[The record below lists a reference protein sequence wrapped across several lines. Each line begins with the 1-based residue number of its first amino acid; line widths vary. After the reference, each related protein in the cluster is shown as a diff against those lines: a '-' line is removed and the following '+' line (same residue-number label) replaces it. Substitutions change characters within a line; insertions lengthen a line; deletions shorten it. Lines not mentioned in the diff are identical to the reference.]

1 MDNEYLKRIYGL
13 LESGATLGTGAVSGL
28 VGLPYGLYKGV
39 TSGAYGTPEAPRI
52 AAREAQQFMERNT
65 YQPRTAEGQANLQ
78 QLAGLLEASK
88 LPPVMPE
95 ASLLAAI
102 PKQAYAAQAERA
114 GMAAE
119 KAIAPVVTRTM
130 ERGGLPAQLLGDLAQ
145 GSRRQIFVPA
155 SQEEAFQASKLLK
168 KKTPEEVWQETGV
181 GKFGGEYVKEIS
193 DDLARIKEERLPEQ
207 YITDVGYVP
216 SWKLGDVLEHPELMK
231 AYPDLAGIESSFKG
245 GAGAQSAK
253 ASYNPAMDW
262 ISYNKEMYQKGF
274 INKAQQEQL
283 LKAKDKY
290 DSFLNSKEY
299 KDYDKLLNDRLDET
313 NDFASLDQLINKEL
327 ENKKEKLWNDYYG
340 TLQKIQKEGDQGYTL
355 GSGQSARSTTMHEVQ
370 HAIQQ
375 RAGWQGG
382 GNAED
387 IAKGLFFERDK
398 INAKIGDLN
407 QQMREAV
414 GTPKY
419 DDLMEQRMS
428 LVKELQSKGLDD
440 TMSILQKAQDEYEA
454 LGGEAQARLTQTRL
468 NLTPEQ
474 RRQYFPFAYGKE
486 NYGLDVKPE
495 NIIYRSLL
503 D

>member
-1 MDNEYLKRIYGL
+1 MADNIQATPRNYFGGL
-13 LESGATLGTGAVSGL
+13 LSDAYNWMQSPQRTQQMQGFAGLLGTTGI
-28 VGLPYGLYKGV
+28 PQ
-39 TSGAYGTPEAPRI
+39 TIERMAYGEPLTNIGRANVPLLKPETADALMTVAPV
-52 AAREAQQFMERNT
+52 AGDVA
-65 YQPRTAEGQANLQ
+65 
-78 QLAGLLEASK
+78 QLAGK
-88 LPPVMPE
+88 
-95 ASLLAAI
+95 
-102 PKQAYAAQAERA
+102 
-114 GMAAE
+114 G
-119 KAIAPVVTRTM
+119 
-130 ERGGLPAQLLGDLAQ
+130 LLGAGRIAGNAVNEAMVYGRGPLAGITPQ
-145 GSRRQIFVPA
+145 PNRMFVPA
-155 SQEEAFQASKLLK
+155 SSDEAMKASRMLK
-168 KKTPEEVWQETGV
+168 TMTPQDVWRETGV

-193 DDLARIKEERLPEQ
+193 DDLAKIKEERLPEQ

-216 SWKLGDVLEHPELMK
+216 SWKLGDVLDHPELMK

-262 ISYNKEMYQKGF
+262 ISYNKEMYQKAF
-274 INKAQQEQL
+274 VNKDQQEKL
-283 LKAKDKY
+283 LKAKEKY
-290 DSFLNSKEY
+290 DNFLGTKEY
-299 KDYDKLLNDRLDET
+299 QDYDKLLNDKLDET
-313 NDFASLDQLINKEL
+313 GDFASLDPLINKDI
-327 ENKKEKLWNDYYG
+327 ENKKQKLWDDWYG
-340 TLQKIQKEGDQGYTL
+340 ALHKIQKEADQGYTL

-387 IAKGLFFERDK
+387 IAKGLLFERDK

-428 LVKELQSKGLDD
+428 LVKELQSKGLMD
-440 TMSILQKAQDEYEA
+440 TMDILQKAQNEYEA

-474 RRQYFPFAYGKE
+474 RRQYFPFEYGKE

-495 NIIYRSLL
+495 DLIFNQGLL
-503 D
+503 GR

>member
-1 MDNEYLKRIYGL
+1 MDYIGATPQANPLLGL
-13 LESGATLGTGAVSGL
+13 LAERL
-28 VGLPYGLYKGV
+28 KQ
-39 TSGAYGTPEAPRI
+39 
-52 AAREAQQFMERNT
+52 AQQFAAKPFGYSNPPAEMLMNLLGVPAV
-65 YQPRTAEGQANLQ
+65 QQTAERLAYGEPLTTGRGMTTQIRPEAVEAALTVAPV
-78 QLAGLLEASK
+78 AGLLGKGAET
-88 LPPVMPE
+88 
-95 ASLLAAI
+95 AAM
-102 PKQAYAAQAERA
+102 AAGRA
-114 GMAAE
+114 GERYAE
-119 KAIAPVVTRTM
+119 KVVPQIM
-130 ERGGLPAQLLGDLAQ
+130 ERGGMPAQLLGDLAQ

-168 KKTPEEVWQETGV
+168 RKTPEEVWQETGV
-181 GKFGGEYVKEIS
+181 GKYGGEYVKEIS
-193 DDLARIKEERLPEQ
+193 DDLAKIKEERLPEQ
-207 YITDVGYVP
+207 YITDIGYVP
-216 SWKLGDVLEHPELMK
+216 SWKLGNVLEHPELMK
-231 AYPDLAGIESSFKG
+231 AYPDLAGIESSFRG

-262 ISYNKEMYQKGF
+262 ISYNKEMYQKGY
-274 INKAQQEQL
+274 ITKAQQEQL
-283 LKAKDKY
+283 LNAKEKY
-290 DSFLNSKEY
+290 DNFLETKEY
-299 KDYDKLLNDRLDET
+299 KDYDKLLNDKLDQT
-313 NDFASLDQLINKEL
+313 GDFASLDPLINKEL
-327 ENKKEKLWNDYYG
+327 ENKKEKLWNEYYG
-340 TLQKIQKEGDQGYTL
+340 NLQKIQKEGDQGYTL

-387 IAKGLFFERDK
+387 IAKGLFFERDNIHK
-398 INAKIGDLN
+398 KIGDLN

-428 LVKELQSKGLDD
+428 LVNELQSKGLDD
-440 TMSILQKAQDEYEA
+440 PMKILQKAHDQYEA

-495 NIIYRSLL
+495 NIIFRSLL